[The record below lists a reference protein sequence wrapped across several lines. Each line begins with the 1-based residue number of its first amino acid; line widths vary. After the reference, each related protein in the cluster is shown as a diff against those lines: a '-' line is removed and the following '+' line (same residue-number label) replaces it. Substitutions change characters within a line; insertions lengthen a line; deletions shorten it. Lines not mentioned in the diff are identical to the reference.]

1 MTLTSKFR
9 TTKPILISL
18 KTHKEIIVSGNYSI
32 AQQAANRPNLQN
44 FLGNLQS
51 QDKTPPANELKVIRE
66 SALRHHG
73 VRPDLPPELLT
84 DTATTNDHHND
95 TVNRGRTQLDEILL
109 TREIQKLED
118 KESYYETYYDNLW

>member
-1 MTLTSKFR
+1 M
-9 TTKPILISL
+9 
-18 KTHKEIIVSGNYSI
+18 SGNFSI
-32 AQQAANRPNLQN
+32 AQQATNRPNLQN
-44 FLGNLQS
+44 FLSGPQN
-51 QDKTPPANELKVIRE
+51 QDKASPPANELKVIRE

-109 TREIQKLED
+109 TREIQKLEN
-118 KESYYETYYDNLW
+118 KETYYDNYYDNL